1 MLQPISFINFVVFW
15 MTYHRSKY
23 IDIVSRTGNVAL
35 TDFIISIENTAN
47 STCSKYFEAAV
58 QMISNLSFKIF

>member
-1 MLQPISFINFVVFW
+1 

>member
-1 MLQPISFINFVVFW
+1 

-35 TDFIISIENTAN
+35 ANFIIPKENTAN
-47 STCSKYFEAAV
+47 SACSKYLEAAV
-58 QMISNLSFKIF
+58 QMISNLSFKIL